1 MVLNKL
7 NWVCYFNFYSISKY
21 RKELQYN
28 IFIYYGY
35 NFSDQLFN
43 ISFFSKGLM
52 IRNLEQKDKVTWNK
66 LYSKYADFYKVPMNT
81 VILDT
86 LWGWIHDE
94 NHIVNG
100 ICFELENKIVGIA
113 HYRTMPRPIKGQYIG
128 FLDDLF
134 VEPDFR
140 GQKIAQKLINHL
152 KSLSKGNNWDG
163 IRWITHFSNENA
175 KKLYDK
181 IANNTGFELYELKR
195 D

>member
-1 MVLNKL
+1 
-7 NWVCYFNFYSISKY
+7 
-21 RKELQYN
+21 
-28 IFIYYGY
+28 
-35 NFSDQLFN
+35 
-43 ISFFSKGLM
+43 M
-52 IRNLEQKDKVTWNK
+52 IRKLEKKDKDNWAK
-66 LYSKYADFYKVPMNT
+66 LYNGYADFYKVPMNT
-81 VILDT
+81 GILDT

-94 NHIVNG
+94 NHDVKG
-100 ICFELENKIVGIA
+100 LCFELEGKIVAIA

-152 KSLSKGNNWDG
+152 NSLSKANNWQG
-163 IRWITHFSNENA
+163 VRWITHTSNKNA

-181 IANNTGFELYELKR
+181 IANNTGFELYELKG

>member
-1 MVLNKL
+1 
-7 NWVCYFNFYSISKY
+7 
-21 RKELQYN
+21 
-28 IFIYYGY
+28 
-35 NFSDQLFN
+35 
-43 ISFFSKGLM
+43 M
-52 IRNLEQKDKVTWNK
+52 IRKLERKDKENWIK
-66 LYSKYADFYKVPMNT
+66 LYNGYADFYKVPMNT
-81 VILDT
+81 GILDA

-94 NHIVNG
+94 THDVNA
-100 ICFELENKIVGIA
+100 ICFELEGKIIGIA

-140 GQKIAQKLINHL
+140 GQKIAQKLISHL
-152 KSLSKGNNWDG
+152 KSLSKANNWDG
-163 IRWITHFSNENA
+163 IRWITHSSNENA